1 MPATHE
7 NRSPTVP
14 PLQPKSASLPKLHCL
29 VKREDTIL
37 ADLVATMPSGILA
50 ADRLYYL
57 EVAATSDSTAHAFA
71 GALTE
76 NRIEAQWRIN
86 GEPFC
91 ADWKTINIGPHTSL
105 RDYRIEVPHWKG
117 CLHHVAALDSSGE
130 LILADNDQTLWSK
143 LRARMSCPTLAVWG
157 ESIIP
162 KIHQSGLLIPAT
174 SFGLAIGLKAYVLA
188 PDASELFDRIISS
201 HVRISSDLQ
210 IRRALSVAK
219 KGAA

>member
-7 NRSPTVP
+7 NQSHTA
-14 PLQPKSASLPKLHCL
+14 PLQTQSTLLPKLHCL
-29 VKREDTIL
+29 VRREDTVL
-37 ADLVATMPSGILA
+37 ADLIATMPAGILA
-50 ADRLYYL
+50 GDKLYYL

-76 NRIEAQWRIN
+76 NRIEAQWRIK
-86 GEPFC
+86 GDPFC
-91 ADWKTINIGPHTSL
+91 ADWKTIDIGPHTCL

-143 LRARMSCPTLAVWG
+143 LRTRMSCPTLATWG
-157 ESIIP
+157 DSIIP
-162 KIHQSGLLIPAT
+162 KIHQSGLLIPAIC
-174 SFGLAIGLKAYVLA
+174 FGLTVGLKAYVLA
-188 PDASELFDRIISS
+188 PDASERFDRIISS
-201 HVRISSDLQ
+201 HVRISSGLQ
-210 IRRALSVAK
+210 IRRALSAAK